1 MWRAFGA
8 YGFRSWRER
17 LSGIPQK
24 RNEMMIKVIGLI
36 FVILC
41 MTMIVWTIIEY
52 AFGTGFDQDK
62 KLMDNIKK
70 YDKKD
75 DRNN

>member
-1 MWRAFGA
+1 
-8 YGFRSWRER
+8 
-17 LSGIPQK
+17 
-24 RNEMMIKVIGLI
+24 MMIKVIGLI